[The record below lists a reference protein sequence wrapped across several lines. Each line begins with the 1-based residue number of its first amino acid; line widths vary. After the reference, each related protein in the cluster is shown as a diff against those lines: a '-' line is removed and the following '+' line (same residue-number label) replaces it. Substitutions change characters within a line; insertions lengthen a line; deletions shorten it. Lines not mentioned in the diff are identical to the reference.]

1 MNAKNL
7 AIEIFEILYL
17 KILIQFTKNFERDQK
32 LKGVRIQVVL
42 LYKFPTNSY
51 VHFKRVNFATKVKV
65 TSKP

>member
-7 AIEIFEILYL
+7 AMEIFEILYL

-42 LYKFPTNSY
+42 LYKFPTNY
-51 VHFKRVNFATKVKV
+51 VRSFQ
-65 TSKP
+65 TS